1 MFTPKHPLIKP
12 LTAAILILAL
22 LSAGCTYRPEQARAL
37 EEQYGSM
44 KSLIMEQVDTT
55 DDGEL
60 YMVVVRY
67 ERSKGVLEF
76 ETDYRKGA
84 ALNGYMYEMIITKI
98 Q

>member
-1 MFTPKHPLIKP
+1 
-12 LTAAILILAL
+12 
-22 LSAGCTYRPEQARAL
+22 
-37 EEQYGSM
+37 
-44 KSLIMEQVDTT
+44 MEQVDTT

-60 YMVVVRY
+60 YMVAVRY

-84 ALNGYMYEMIITKI
+84 ALNGYMYETIITKI